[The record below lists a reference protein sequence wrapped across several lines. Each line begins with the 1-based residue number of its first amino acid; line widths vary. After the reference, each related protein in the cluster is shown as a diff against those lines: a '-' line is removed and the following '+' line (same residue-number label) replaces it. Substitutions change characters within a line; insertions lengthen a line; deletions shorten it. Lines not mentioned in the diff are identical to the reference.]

1 MRCLFKYLQIVLTQS
16 VNDLKQMD
24 FANKAIVSYM
34 SIINMLSK
42 LLGVKTN
49 KETDMIKIADT
60 QQSLN
65 GDSIVQGFY
74 SVGGVDYTN
83 EKIFETPHPY
93 PRGDFSSKET
103 YHFSKAIAV
112 QIRFDPRCH

>member
-1 MRCLFKYLQIVLTQS
+1 
-16 VNDLKQMD
+16 
-24 FANKAIVSYM
+24 
-34 SIINMLSK
+34 MLSK

-74 SVGGVDYTN
+74 SGN
-83 EKIFETPHPY
+83 I
-93 PRGDFSSKET
+93 
-103 YHFSKAIAV
+103 
-112 QIRFDPRCH
+112 